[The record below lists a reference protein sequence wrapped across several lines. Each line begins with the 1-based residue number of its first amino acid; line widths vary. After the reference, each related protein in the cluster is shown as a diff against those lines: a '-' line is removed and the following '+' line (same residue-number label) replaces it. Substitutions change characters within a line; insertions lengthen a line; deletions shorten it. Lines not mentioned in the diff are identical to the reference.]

1 MIVSWNWLSQYLRL
15 DMSVE
20 DLTNRLSLTGLNHEA
35 TEEIDGD
42 LAIDLEVTSNRSD
55 CLGHLGIAR
64 EIAAVFGKPPLVVP
78 DPNPPVGGPDVAS
91 LAAVE
96 NHEPDLC
103 PRFTARLLTGVRVG
117 PSPWWLVRRLKTL
130 GQDSVNNV
138 VDLTNYVLY
147 ERGQPL
153 HAYDFDRL
161 EGRRL
166 IVRRASAGEKL
177 HALDKTEYSLTPD
190 MLVIADA
197 QRPVALAGVMGGLAT
212 GIQHDTVNVLLE
224 SAAFHPLTVRKT
236 ARALGL
242 SSASS
247 FRFERPIDP
256 EAVDWASRR
265 CAELI
270 LEVAGGQLHPG
281 VLDTRP
287 QPIPPRPPVTLRL
300 AQIERVLGITLDR
313 DRVIGILE
321 ALGIPLCSQPE
332 AEPLVFQPPSWRLDV
347 DREIDLIEEV
357 ARIHGYEQIPED
369 RVVPMAC
376 SRRSPRERVESTVRE
391 TLTALGFDEA
401 YTFSLVS
408 ERLIAP
414 LQPDSIAVQPPLRT
428 EHSSRSRE
436 NLLRPSL
443 VPSLL
448 QARRHNEAHG
458 VTDADLFEIAHVF
471 LPRSGHELPLELPRL
486 AWVTGRSFL
495 EAKGCVEALLR
506 RLHIDAP
513 LTATPVRR
521 DLFAEG
527 RAAVLTLEGDH
538 LGFLGELS
546 EAWRD
551 RLDLRKVCRAV
562 ELELECLI
570 RRSQTT
576 AVYRPIPTT
585 PSIERELSIM
595 VPRDLEWARVQEA
608 VREAGGPLLTAITF
622 LDTFESEQLERY
634 RGGLEGPIHSLHFGM
649 TFQDPERT
657 LTGAEVDEVVARIF
671 RTCHERFRAEVA
683 GPRPSWT
690 ST

>member
-20 DLTNRLSLTGLNHEA
+20 DLADRLALTGLNHES
-35 TEEIDGD
+35 TEEVDGD

-78 DPNPPVGGPDVAS
+78 DPRPPVAGPDAAT

-153 HAYDFDRL
+153 HAYDYDRL

-177 HALDKTEYSLTPD
+177 HALDKAEYPLTPD

-236 ARALGL
+236 SRALGL
-242 SSASS
+242 ASASS

-256 EAVDWASRR
+256 EALDWASRR

-287 QPIPPRPPVTLRL
+287 EPIPARPKVTLRL
-300 AQIERVLGITLDR
+300 AQIERVLGITIDR
-313 DRVIGILE
+313 DQVVRILE
-321 ALGIPLCSQPE
+321 TLGVALHSQAE
-332 AEPLVFQPPSWRLDV
+332 ADPLVFQPPSWRLDL

-357 ARIHGYEQIPED
+357 ARVYGYEHIPED
-369 RVVPMAC
+369 RVVPMAS

-414 LQPDSIAVQPPLRT
+414 LQPDAIAVQPPLRT
-428 EHSSRSRE
+428 DHSSRARE

-458 VTDADLFEIAHVF
+458 VSDADLFEIAHVF
-471 LPRSGHELPLELPRL
+471 VPRADHPLPWESPRL

-495 EAKGCVEALLR
+495 EAKGCVETLLR

-513 LTATPVRR
+513 LTATPVCR

-527 RAAVLTLEGDH
+527 RAAVLTLEGEH

-546 EAWRD
+546 ETWRD
-551 RLDLRKVCRAV
+551 RLDLRKVCRMA
-562 ELELECLI
+562 ELEMECLI
-570 RRSQTT
+570 RRARAT
-576 AVYRPIPTT
+576 AVHQPIPMT
-585 PSIERELSIM
+585 PAIERELSIM
-595 VPRDLEWARVQEA
+595 VQRDLAWARVEEVTRQ
-608 VREAGGPLLTAITF
+608 VGGPLLESITF
-622 LDTFESEQLERY
+622 LDTFESENLERF

-649 TFQDPERT
+649 TFRDPGRT
-657 LTGAEVDEVVARIF
+657 LTGAEVDEVVGRIF
-671 RTCHERFRAEVA
+671 QACRERFRAEAA
-683 GPRPSWT
+683 GPQPS
-690 ST
+690 STL